1 MVASLLN
8 AFKYRDVVQLMTD
21 RRAAPALQVARA
33 YLNLSRWTGALIGT
47 AAVVRFGVG
56 VMSFFATGPL
66 SGLAAYHLGDAWGGG
81 PMLVE
86 WMLAG
91 LLVVAGI
98 AAARGRSARTCRRA
112 RIVGWFVIADT
123 VVYVAS
129 IAFELFR
136 ALVWGADPWWM
147 PLGVVMMANAA
158 LVAMGVVVIRK
169 ATSTHR
175 IQRDLL
181 RGHYVR
187 KPRLTTGTD
196 MVW

>member
-1 MVASLLN
+1 MFVPCLN
-8 AFKYRDVVQLMTD
+8 AFKYRDVFPLMID
-21 RRAAPALQVARA
+21 RRATPALQVARA

-47 AAVVRFGVG
+47 VGVVRLGVG
-56 VMSFFATGPL
+56 VMSFFAIGPL
-66 SGLAAYHLGDAWGGG
+66 SGLAAYPLWDAWGNG
-81 PMLVE
+81 PILVE
-86 WMLAG
+86 WILAG

-98 AAARGRSARTCRRA
+98 AATRGRSARTCRRA

-129 IAFELFR
+129 IAAELFV

-147 PLGVVMMANAA
+147 PLGVVMLANAA
-158 LVAMGVVVIRK
+158 LVAMSVMVIRK
-169 ATSTHR
+169 ATSTRR

-196 MVW
+196 MAW